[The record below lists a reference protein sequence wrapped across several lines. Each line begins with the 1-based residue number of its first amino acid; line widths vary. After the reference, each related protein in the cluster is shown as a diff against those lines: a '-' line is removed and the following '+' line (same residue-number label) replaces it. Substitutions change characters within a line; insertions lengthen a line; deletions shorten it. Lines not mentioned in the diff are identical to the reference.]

1 MRPRLSLAG
10 QFLVLQLVI
19 VLLVVIAVAGVSL
32 AQADIA
38 FRRSEGAR
46 LRSLAE
52 SVAGNDSV
60 RLGLVD
66 PDTRGAVDAI
76 AESARGGT
84 GASYVVVADESRE
97 LLTGPDARRPL
108 DIADSTAL
116 AGRSWVG
123 EVDNHLVAH
132 VPVLSTEGRPIGLV
146 AAGRRYPTVAE
157 QLAIALPN
165 LLTYLVVGCLLGL
178 GGSLLLSR
186 RVKRQTLGLE
196 AREIVGLAEH
206 REAMLH
212 GIKEGVVAIDP
223 EGRITLAN
231 DEAIRLLGLPDD
243 PVGRDLSSLGLN
255 RRLRSVLT
263 GRSTGV
269 DITVLHADRVLVLNH
284 TPIGSHGNSLGSV
297 TTLRDKTEM
306 VALQHELDVTRYAT
320 DALHSQAR
328 AFTNRLRAIGGLLD
342 GHRYDE
348 ARRYASQAGQ
358 AYQQIMDDIGNRVND
373 PGVAA
378 LLVAK
383 ASLAAAHGVDFQLT
397 PRSHLPRLA
406 GAFSVD
412 VVMVLA
418 ALVDHAL
425 TGASATDRAWIE
437 ATVQFGGNSVFVAVR
452 DSGSWGRPAPVE
464 VVAPAAHGH
473 NGSGPVDASNGTALG
488 AARLVCARRGGELGW
503 HPEQGLTVW
512 VPAGVGAP

>member
-19 VLLVVIAVAGVSL
+19 VLLVVIAVTGVSL
-32 AQADIA
+32 AQADIV
-38 FRRSEGAR
+38 FRNTEGAR

-52 SVAGNDSV
+52 SVASNDSV

-66 PDTRGAVDAI
+66 PGTQGAIHAI
-76 AESARGGT
+76 AEGARGGA
-84 GASYVVVADESRE
+84 GASYLLVADEFRE
-97 LLTGPDARRPL
+97 LLNGPDARQPL
-108 DIADSTAL
+108 EIADSTVL
-116 AGRSWVG
+116 SGRSWVG
-123 EVDNHLVAH
+123 EIDNHLVAH
-132 VPVLSTEGRPIGLV
+132 VPVLDSDGRPIGLI
-146 AAGRRYPTVAE
+146 AAGRRYPTLLE
-157 QLAIALPN
+157 QLATALPN
-165 LLTYLVVGCLLGL
+165 LLTYLVVGCLLGM

-223 EGRITLAN
+223 ESRITLAN

-243 PVGRDLSSLGLN
+243 SVGRELGSLGLN

-263 GRSTGV
+263 GRSTGT

-284 TPIGSHGNSLGSV
+284 TPIGLHGNSLGSV
-297 TTLRDKTEM
+297 TTLRDRTEM
-306 VALQHELDVTRYAT
+306 VAMQHELDVTRYAT

-328 AFTNRLRAIGGLLD
+328 AFTNRLRAIAGLLD
-342 GHRYDE
+342 GHRYDD
-348 ARRYASQAGQ
+348 ARRYAGQ
-358 AYQQIMDDIGNRVND
+358 ASRAYEQIMEEIRSRVAD

-378 LLVAK
+378 VLVAK
-383 ASLAAAHGVDFQLT
+383 ASLAAAHGVDFQFT
-397 PRSHLPRLA
+397 PRSGLPRLA

-425 TGASATDRAWIE
+425 AGASETDQAWIE
-437 ATVQFGGNSVFVAVR
+437 TTIQYGGNSVFLAVR
-452 DSGSWGRPAPVE
+452 DSGSWGRPAPAEIVATPGGGANGSHPVE
-464 VVAPAAHGH
+464 PP
-473 NGSGPVDASNGTALG
+473 NGSGLG